1 MNWIEGLVY
10 GFISGITE
18 FIPASSQA
26 HQRVLLQIFGAARDP
41 IVNLIVHISALL
53 ALYIG
58 SRSVITRMRRE
69 QRLLTAGKRRAN
81 NADMKIAYDLRLIR
95 TSLVPMLL
103 AMLALVFT
111 RRWADNNVLI
121 ALFALLNGIVIF
133 ISERFPHGNKDSRH
147 MSVFDA
153 VLFGLTGAVSVFPGV
168 SRIGASTSYASM
180 RGVSKQQAFNWAL
193 LLSIPALI
201 ILCIFDIVD
210 IVTANGLLI
219 NWTVIAGYITSCF
232 GAFIGAYICVFFI
245 RALMNRSGVVIFAYY
260 SWGMALL
267 MFVLYLIS

>member
-26 HQRVLLQIFGAARDP
+26 HQRMLLQIFGAERDP
-41 IVNLIVHISALL
+41 VANLIVHISALL
-53 ALYIG
+53 ALYLCC
-58 SRSVITRMRRE
+58 RSVITRMRRE
-69 QRLLTAGKRRAN
+69 QRLLSGGRRRSN
-81 NADMKIAYDLRLIR
+81 NTDIKTLYDIRLIR
-95 TSLVPMLL
+95 TALVPMLL

-111 RRWADNNVLI
+111 RKWAENNVLI
-121 ALFALLNGIVIF
+121 SLFALLSGIVIF

-147 MSVFDA
+147 MSVLDA
-153 VLFGLTGAVSVFPGV
+153 ILFGITGALSVFPGM
-168 SRIGASTSYASM
+168 SRIGTSTSYAAM

-201 ILCIFDIVD
+201 ILSIFDVVD
-210 IVTANGLLI
+210 IVTSGGLLI
-219 NWTVIAGYITSCF
+219 NWTVIIGYVTAGL

-245 RALMNRSGVVIFAYY
+245 RALISRSGTVVFAYY
-260 SWGMALL
+260 SWGVALL
-267 MFVLYLIS
+267 MFLMYLIS